1 LKFYEFLFVLTKV
14 YINVEDILILQNG
27 GFIMSKKKKEVP
39 TEMLIVKSK
48 VKDYAKTLGDFN
60 VSSEF
65 YEEFNLRVAE
75 MVKKAAKRAKQNK
88 RKTIA
93 ARDV

>member
-1 LKFYEFLFVLTKV
+1 
-14 YINVEDILILQNG
+14 
-27 GFIMSKKKKEVP
+27 MSKKKKEVP
-39 TEMLIVKSK
+39 AEMLIVKSK
-48 VKDYAKTLGDFN
+48 VKEYAKSLGDFN

-65 YEEFNLRVAE
+65 YEEFNFRVAE
-75 MVKKAAKRAKQNK
+75 MVKRAAKRAKNNN